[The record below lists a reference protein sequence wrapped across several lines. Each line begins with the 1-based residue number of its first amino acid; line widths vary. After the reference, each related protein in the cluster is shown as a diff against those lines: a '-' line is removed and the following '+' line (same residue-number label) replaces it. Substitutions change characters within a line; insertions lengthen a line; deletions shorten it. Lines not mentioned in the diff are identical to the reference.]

1 MGKDIV
7 PIDKDKFSK
16 YIEESKIFDKTKAL
30 LLDYLSNWYSKSSSE
45 FIQDMRAD
53 LNMVIKSYHFHN
65 ETVAISKHFD
75 YDPVL
80 DYISC
85 TIRITDE
92 EDDWCIRYKAIFDYD
107 LNAIDDIMG
116 A

>member
-7 PIDKDKFSK
+7 PIDRDKYSRF
-16 YIEESKIFDKTKAL
+16 IEESRIFDKAKVL
-30 LLDYLSNWYSKSSSE
+30 LIECLSNWYSESSDAFVE
-45 FIQDMRAD
+45 DMRAD
-53 LNMVIKSYHFHN
+53 FNSVINSYHFHN

-92 EDDWCIRYKAIFDYD
+92 EDDWCIRYKVIFDYD
-107 LNAIDDIMG
+107 LNAIDDSICT
-116 A
+116 